1 MTKSGSVTSTEVFKQ
16 LNSADVE
23 RVSQLLSKATSVD
36 GVRPL
41 SEHAWLHLHSS
52 ESGLHILGF
61 LNDEFSAYAH
71 VDITDLV
78 DGTSTE
84 MVVSP
89 AARNQGLGRAMVE
102 RALELSPDGRL
113 RLWAHGATVAAQS
126 FADSIGYLLNR
137 SLWQMRRSLFAPL
150 PATQIPQGVRI
161 RTFDPLT
168 DIPGVLAINARA
180 FTDLPDQG
188 SWNEHDITARLSESW
203 YNADGFFIAVDS
215 QSEAIL
221 GFHWTK
227 VHGSGLHGSDHSHEA
242 IGEVYVLAVDPTH
255 RVPGLGRALTTYGLT
270 YLRELGL
277 RQAMLYVDSSN
288 ERGISLYEALGFVHW
303 DTDVMFGRPR
313 Q

>member
-84 MVVSP
+84 VVVSP

-188 SWNEHDITARLSESW
+188 SWSEHDITVRLSESW
-203 YNADGFFIAVDS
+203 FNADGFFIAVDS

-288 ERGISLYEALGFVHW
+288 ERAISLYDGLGFVHW

-313 Q
+313 P

>member
-78 DGTSTE
+78 DGTSAE
-84 MVVSP
+84 VVVSP

-180 FTDLPDQG
+180 FTDLHDQG
-188 SWNEHDITARLSESW
+188 SWSEHDITVRLSESW
-203 YNADGFFIAVDS
+203 FNADGFFIAVDS
-215 QSEAIL
+215 QSEAII